1 MKLPRKTHRPPGRTL
16 QMRSSARRSHRAR
29 MRRRIRGDVLAKE
42 ARLGS
47 LEERDR
53 LGVLGAAE

>member
-1 MKLPRKTHRPPGRTL
+1 
-16 QMRSSARRSHRAR
+16 MRSSARRSHRAR